1 MPQGSGPPWRAGA
14 GSSSTLLALA
24 LLGCLLL
31 GACADTAPGSI
42 SSTSTSSPPL
52 ATTLPDTSVP
62 AAEATATPPAPAAT
76 EAEITAEPPTTSPS
90 MDPVEP
96 PATIPAEPV
105 SVEPVIVRAFPH
117 DPGAFTQGLVLRDGV
132 FYESTGLYGESTVR
146 IVDPGTGRVIRSRS
160 LGEEF
165 FGEGL
170 ELVGDRLI
178 QLTWQE
184 GTAFIWDAETLAP
197 LGTFSYEGEGWGLC
211 AQEDRLVM
219 SDGSSRLTF
228 RDRATFEPVGGIEVL
243 RAGEPVEWINELECV
258 GDLVYANVWQTE
270 EIVIIDPGTGK
281 VVGQIDASS
290 LLDRLGPTDGID
302 VLNGIAYD
310 TEDGSFYLTGKLW
323 PEIFQVSLV
332 SSY

>member
-31 GACADTAPGSI
+31 GACTDTAPGSV
-42 SSTSTSSPPL
+42 SSTSTSSPQL
-52 ATTLPDTSVP
+52 ATTVPDTSAP

-76 EAEITAEPPTTSPS
+76 EAEITAEPTTTSPS

-105 SVEPVIVRAFPH
+105 SVEPVIVRALPH
-117 DPGAFTQGLVLRDGV
+117 DPGAFTQGLVLREGV

-146 IVDPGTGRVIRSRS
+146 IVDPGTGRVIRSRR
-160 LGEEF
+160 LGEDF

-178 QLTWQE
+178 QLTWKE
-184 GTAFIWDAETLAP
+184 GTAFVWDAETLAP
-197 LGTFSYEGEGWGLC
+197 LGTFSYDGEGWGLC

-228 RDRATFEPVGGIEVL
+228 RDPATFEPVGGVEVL
-243 RAGEPVEWINELECV
+243 RAGEPVKWINELECV
-258 GDLVYANVWQTE
+258 EDLVYANVWQTE
-270 EIVIIDPGTGK
+270 EIVVIDPGTGR

-290 LLDRLGPTDGID
+290 LLDRLGSTDGID

-310 TEDGSFYLTGKLW
+310 SGDRSFYLTGKFW
-323 PEIFQVSLV
+323 PEIFQVRLMP
-332 SSY
+332 